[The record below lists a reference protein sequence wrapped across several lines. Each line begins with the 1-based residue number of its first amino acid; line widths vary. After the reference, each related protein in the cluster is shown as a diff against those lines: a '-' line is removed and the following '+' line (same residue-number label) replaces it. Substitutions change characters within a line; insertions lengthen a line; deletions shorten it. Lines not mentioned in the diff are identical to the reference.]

1 MKDLKQITVIGLGLL
16 GGSITSTVLRCFSG
30 VKVVGYA
37 HRPSTRK
44 KARELAIADEVTGNL
59 EKSVAD
65 SDIVILASPI
75 YIFKSIFA
83 EIAESLK
90 VGCIVTDVGS
100 TKVLPHKWAQKYLP
114 AHVHYVGSH
123 PIAGSEQRGVEY
135 SRDDMFDR
143 AMCIVTSTSKTNSAA
158 ALKIEKF
165 WCGLGCH
172 ISRMSPAVH
181 DRIFANVSHL
191 PHMVVASLINAAK
204 TDELKFAGKGFI
216 DTSRVASGP
225 ANIWTDI
232 LLANNRNLVKG
243 IDRVIKELIKL
254 KQAVEDEDRKRIHAL
269 LDKARNKRAELINY
283 KIEKKELL

>member
-37 HRPSTRK
+37 HRLSTRK
-44 KARELAIADEVTGNL
+44 KAQELAIADKVTGDL
-59 EKSVAD
+59 KKSVTN

-83 EIAESLK
+83 EIADSLK
-90 VGCIVTDVGS
+90 AGCIVTDVGS
-100 TKVLPHKWAQKYLP
+100 TKLLPYKWAQKYLP
-114 AHVHYVGSH
+114 RHVHYVGSH

-143 AMCIVTSTSKTNSAA
+143 AMCIITSTGKTNSAA
-158 ALKIEKF
+158 ASKIEKF
-165 WCGLGCH
+165 WQVLGCH
-172 ISRMSPAVH
+172 IERMSPVVH

-191 PHMVVASLINAAK
+191 PHTVVASLVNAAK

-216 DTSRVASGP
+216 DTSRVSSGP

-232 LLANNRNLVKG
+232 LLANDRNLVKG
-243 IDRVIKELIKL
+243 IDRVVKELIKFR
-254 KQAVEDEDRKRIHAL
+254 QAVEDGDRKRIYAL
-269 LDKARNKRAELINY
+269 LEKARSKRAELINY

>member
-1 MKDLKQITVIGLGLL
+1 LKDLKQITVIGLGLL

-37 HRPSTRK
+37 HRASTRQ
-44 KARELAIADEVTGNL
+44 KAQELAVADEITGDL
-59 EKSVAD
+59 KKSVAD

-75 YIFKSIFA
+75 FVFESIFA
-83 EIAESLK
+83 EIAGCLK
-90 VGCIVTDVGS
+90 AGCIVTDVGS
-100 TKVLPHKWAQKYLP
+100 TKRLPHEWAQKYLP
-114 AHVHYVGSH
+114 GNVHYVGSH

-143 AMCIVTSTSKTNSAA
+143 AMCVITSTSHTNSAA
-158 ALKIEKF
+158 VLKIEKF
-165 WCGLGCH
+165 WRGLGCH
-172 ISRMSPAVH
+172 IVHMSPAVH

-191 PHMVVASLINAAK
+191 PHMMAVSLVNATK

-232 LLANNRNLVKG
+232 LLANNSNLLKG
-243 IDRVIKELIKL
+243 IDRVIKELTRL
-254 KQAVEDEDRKRIHAL
+254 RQALENKDRKRIYTL
-269 LDKARNKRAELINY
+269 LDKAGIKRAELINY

>member
-1 MKDLKQITVIGLGLL
+1 MKDLKKITVIGIGLL

-30 VKVVGYA
+30 VRVVGYA
-37 HRPSTRK
+37 HRPSTCQ
-44 KARELAIADEVTGNL
+44 KARELAVADEVTSDL
-59 EKSVAD
+59 KKSVAD

-75 YIFKSIFA
+75 YVFESIFA
-83 EIAESLK
+83 EIAGSLK
-90 VGCIVTDVGS
+90 AGCVVTDVGS

-114 AHVHYVGSH
+114 GNVHYVGSH

-143 AMCIVTSTSKTNSAA
+143 AICIITSTSKTNSAA
-158 ALKIEKF
+158 VLKIENF
-165 WCGLGCH
+165 WKRLGCH
-172 ISRMSPAVH
+172 IECMSPAVH

-191 PHMVVASLINAAK
+191 PHVAAVSLVNASK

-216 DTSRVASGP
+216 DTSRVACGP

-232 LLANNRNLVKG
+232 LIANNRNVVKG
-243 IDRVIKELIKL
+243 IDRVVKELIRL
-254 KQAVEDEDRKRIHAL
+254 RQAVEDGDRKRIHAL
-269 LDKARNKRAELINY
+269 LEKAGHKRAELINY